1 MSSLTYWTDNSAT
14 NELYITLHIWGLLA
28 TLHSS
33 DTPEWVIW
41 SEHVRYGVRPLELQ
55 TIKNNNDGFV
65 LRTIGI

>member
-1 MSSLTYWTDNSAT
+1 MRASQKKKQNS
-14 NELYITLHIWGLLA
+14 NVGLFDSVKDSR
-28 TLHSS
+28 HPGPEG
-33 DTPEWVIW
+33 PEWVIW